1 MYSGPLDEV
10 NLMIDSET
18 STIEIRKVVVTEKN
32 DVWSIRTCNKS
43 VVISIVLQN
52 KSYMEDILVTHDL

>member
-1 MYSGPLDEV
+1 VYSGPLDEV

-32 DVWSIRTCNKS
+32 DVWSIRTRNKS
-43 VVISIVLQN
+43 VVISIVL
-52 KSYMEDILVTHDL
+52 